1 METTIKQAEEERTR
15 ALQESKR
22 LLKDY
27 QPVKEQI
34 NKLRDMLNLDR
45 LAEHEEDE
53 STLMTMQ

>member
-45 LAEHEEDE
+45 LGEHEDDE